1 MSFEVVFSPEAEADL
16 ERLFDFA
23 LERELRSAT
32 GDLGVP
38 ERALQAI
45 RDASY
50 ILSRSPFSC
59 RKVGA
64 GSFVRELVIPFGRD
78 GYVALFE
85 IVDERTVLIGAVRH
99 QRESDY
105 H

>member
-1 MSFEVVFSPEAEADL
+1 MSFRVVFSPEAEADL

-23 LERELRSAT
+23 LERELRSAA
-32 GDLGVP
+32 GDLSVP

-50 ILSRSPFSC
+50 ILARSPFSC

-64 GSFVRELVIPFGRD
+64 GSFVRELIIPFGRY

-85 IVDERTVLIGAVRH
+85 VVDDGTVLIGAVRH